1 MSRDAAKT
9 GWDFSAALISLGV
22 LLIVASLVPLP
33 WLSRNAWSQEDSK
46 AMSFVSQEMH
56 HPRSVFSTKAERD
69 EHHAKMKE
77 QFDRLKTKLE
87 FAQQEPQRWSRI
99 MLWSGA
105 ALAGVGVVV
114 HLAQRKE

>member
-1 MSRDAAKT
+1 MSRDASKAD
-9 GWDFSAALISLGV
+9 WNYSAVLIGLGV

-33 WLSRNAWSQEDSK
+33 WLSRTAWSQEDSK
-46 AMSFVSQEMH
+46 ALSHVSQEMH

-77 QFDRLKTKLE
+77 QFDRLTTKLE
-87 FAQQEPQRWSRI
+87 TARHEPQRWSRI
-99 MLWSGA
+99 LLWSGA
-105 ALAGVGVVV
+105 ALAAVGVVV

>member
-1 MSRDAAKT
+1 MSRET
-9 GWDFSAALISLGV
+9 PGTFWDFSAVLIGLGV

-33 WLSRNAWSQEDSK
+33 WLSRSAWSQEDSK

-69 EHHAKMKE
+69 EYHAKMKE

-87 FAQQEPQRWSRI
+87 YAQEEPQRWSRI
-99 MLWSGA
+99 LLWSGA
-105 ALAGVGVVV
+105 ALAAVGLLV
-114 HLAQRKE
+114 HLSQRKE